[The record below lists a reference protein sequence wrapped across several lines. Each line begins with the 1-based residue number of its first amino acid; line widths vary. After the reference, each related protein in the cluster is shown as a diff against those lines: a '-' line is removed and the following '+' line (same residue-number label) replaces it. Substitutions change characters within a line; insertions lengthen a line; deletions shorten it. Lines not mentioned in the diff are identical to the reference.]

1 MAVLQLTFTNVP
13 ADILLTIEP
22 EDIEY
27 GHDIGILTP
36 TRPFARG
43 SHPWSSVIDDYTPV
57 EVPEPRV
64 PTWASR
70 TTSRSAQDHHD
81 QQYKKLMDDIDF
93 LILQSSQENDSHEE
107 ILDDLGA
114 LREADLDGSIFD
126 PSEPFGHKAC
136 RREILPSTATEVV
149 RVIADKGHFLL
160 GSIAG
165 QPLSVYIPKVIS
177 PDMEIET
184 QTFYLMDLRFTSG
197 ERNPWRVTNIHP
209 KLYTK
214 CMLESVLVVES
225 LGDGP
230 YAIPMT
236 DRTTRKFNLPMAP
249 EHIGAM
255 IGKGGYNIDCLKTNA
270 RFWGAGDRGSWG
282 DPDITILPDGE
293 GCKVIFHEGHAVTG
307 GIHGRI
313 WWHPLDVKYVVHRLH
328 C

>member
-1 MAVLQLTFTNVP
+1 MSLTLAFKNVP
-13 ADILLTIEP
+13 HDIDLSITT
-22 EDIEY
+22 EDISMAR
-27 GHDIGILTP
+27 DIGILTP
-36 TRPFARG
+36 REVVSSDFVPVKVLGQKTPSWANKTTG
-43 SHPWSSVIDDYTPV
+43 MSTQESHDADYLAV
-57 EVPEPRV
+57 VHAAEYLAFEE
-64 PTWASR
+64 A
-70 TTSRSAQDHHD
+70 
-81 QQYKKLMDDIDF
+81 
-93 LILQSSQENDSHEE
+93 HEAM
-107 ILDDLGA
+107 LDDLA
-114 LREADLDGSIFD
+114 ELWEADLDGSIFD

-165 QPLSVYIPKVIS
+165 QPPSVYIPKVIS

-184 QTFYLMDLRFTSG
+184 QTFYLMDLRFTPG